1 MLIPFEELF
10 PRHNVKPDGILHC
23 GANDGGERE
32 TYHKLGIP
40 QVIWVEAIPAVYLK
54 LKSNLQGFPGQRA
67 LLACVSDKDGEKVKF
82 NIANND
88 GQSSSLFEFG
98 THSTEHPTVKF
109 TNSIQMRTRR
119 VDTLLADYGIE
130 LKGQWLLN
138 ADLQGAELLAMK
150 GMGDLLQNHFKWAYL
165 EVNARELYK
174 GCPLVG
180 EIDEW
185 MLGKGFRGVEEH
197 MTNSGWGD
205 KMYVRKTFDNENTSA
220 DL

>member
-23 GANDGGERE
+23 GASTGQERE

-40 QVIWVEAIPAVYLK
+40 TVIWVEAIPAVYLK
-54 LKSNLQGFPGQRA
+54 LKSNLQHLPGQRA
-67 LLACVSDKDGEKVKF
+67 LLACVSDKDGEVRKF

-98 THSTEHPTVKF
+98 THSKEHPTVKF
-109 TNSIQMRTRR
+109 TGSVEMKTRR

-150 GMGDLLQNHFKWAYL
+150 GMGDLLQNHFRWAYL

-180 EIDEW
+180 EIDQF
-185 MLGKGFRGVEEH
+185 MADNGFRGVEQH
-197 MTNSGWGD
+197 MTGAGWGD
-205 KMYVRKTFDNENTSA
+205 RFYVKAT
-220 DL
+220 L